1 MKKKNN
7 TVPVNTMSDLI
18 DLVNHNSE
26 VFDRRIKK
34 LIKSSRKL
42 KVLCVIAVG
51 YAIYVAVESRKQE
64 ESIYQ
69 LSVKVKKLECGE
81 GE

>member
-1 MKKKNN
+1 MKKN
-7 TVPVNTMSDLI
+7 TVPISSMGDLI
-18 DLVNHNSE
+18 DLINHNNE
-26 VFDRRIKK
+26 VLDRRTKK
-34 LIKSSRKL
+34 LIKNSRGL

-51 YAIYVAVESRKQE
+51 YAIYAAIESRKQE